1 MYGYRFTKPSLW
13 LDPKEYG
20 KILSEINGIY
30 YIQYGGKK
38 LLHTLH
44 FGLMEKHIFIG
55 LKIMDLTITIYS

>member
-20 KILSEINGIY
+20 KILSEINSIY
-30 YIQYGGKK
+30 YIQYVGKI

-44 FGLMEKHIFIG
+44 LGLMEKHIFIG